1 MPKCVM
7 VDVRQAVAL
16 AEFGKPACY
25 AVRVHRLSIFL
36 RKQESLIVIILPQPQ
51 PFRVLPCPVLPKEL
65 HRFRWQRNPTIR
77 GCSFRSRFVPRAES
91 RAAFCMFRRFSR
103 LALFLRPKVKI
114 IVEPLGQICHNGRN
128 TNRKKA
134 AFYYETYLHRHPC
147 PRRLWKNDPLRGA
160 FICLRRAA

>member
-25 AVRVHRLSIFL
+25 AVRVHRLPIFL
-36 RKQESLIVIILPQPQ
+36 RKQESLIVIVFTQPQ

-77 GCSFRSRFVPRAES
+77 SRGFWRILIYAYTVMQYAQNAYQTAGMSANEYMTTVTAFSASLLQSMDNDTDAAAQRRKCS
-91 RAAFCMFRRFSR
+91 AF
-103 LALFLRPKVKI
+103 
-114 IVEPLGQICHNGRN
+114 
-128 TNRKKA
+128 
-134 AFYYETYLHRHPC
+134 
-147 PRRLWKNDPLRGA
+147 
-160 FICLRRAA
+160 